1 MSMLTFQWRTVW
13 LETVPGSEE
22 RINVGLVLSGHES
35 STYHPILSPERAF
48 GMFGPAGPGMQTL
61 LDATQESIVR
71 QLGQGVRPDSLELPF
86 GNLGLGEARKIS
98 AVSSKE
104 AVWFATRMSSAFAS
118 DEKPEMMR
126 PSCN

>member
-1 MSMLTFQWRTVW
+1 MVTFQWRTVW

-22 RINVGLVLSGHES
+22 RINVGLVLSGHDS
-35 STYHPILSPERAF
+35 PPLYYPILSQERALS
-48 GMFGPAGPGMQTL
+48 MFGATGAGMQTL

-71 QLGQGVRPDSLELPF
+71 QLGEDVSPDSLELPF
-86 GNLGLGEARKIS
+86 GNLGLSGAREIS
-98 AVSSKE
+98 AASSKE